1 MTYAAPDSRI
11 QQPRP
16 SALGPCAC
24 CALPSL
30 THMDLFSG
38 IGGFALAARMVG
50 QIETVAFCEREDYA
64 QRVLKKHW
72 PDVPICDDIHTL
84 KGNDYGPIDLI
95 TGGFPCQPYS
105 LAGKRGGND
114 DDRALWPQMLRV
126 IREARPAWIIGENV
140 PGIISLAL
148 DGVLADLEREG
159 YACETFLLPACAVD
173 AKHRRNRVWIVGYSE
188 RPERRPQCGA
198 CEGLAGQNRLPQRE
212 ESPSGLG
219 ITSENVANSKR
230 RTSQRH
236 GGSGVVAEPPREG
249 KANGQKRERIR
260 DAFGRCCQAAAN
272 ANGGRQ
278 SQCTELNGSEAQD
291 TTNGHSRGRH
301 ADGCSSPAR
310 WLPEPDVG
318 RVAHGIPSRVDR
330 LKGLGNA
337 IVPQVAAALLS
348 KIVEVHYGTVARHN
362 VAVSH
367 DANVEKP

>member
-1 MTYAAPDSRI
+1 MSHAATDSRMHD
-11 QQPRP
+11 QRP
-16 SALGPCAC
+16 SALAPCAC
-24 CALPSL
+24 CALPPL
-30 THMDLFSG
+30 THLDLFSG

-50 QIETVAFCEREDYA
+50 QIETVAFCECEAYA

-72 PDVPICDDIHTL
+72 PDVPICDDIHNL
-84 KGNDYGPIDLI
+84 KGNDYGPIDLV

-105 LAGKRGGND
+105 LAGKRGGNN

-126 IREARPAWIIGENV
+126 IREARPTWIIGENV

-173 AKHRRNRVWIVGYSE
+173 AKHRRNRVWIVAHAADDI
-188 RPERRPQCGA
+188 RW
-198 CEGLAGQNRLPQRE
+198 QNNGGMV
-212 ESPSGLG
+212 S
-219 ITSENVANSKR
+219 SKR
-230 RTSQRH
+230 ESRSE
-236 GGSGVVAEPPREG
+236 A
-249 KANGQKRERIR
+249 QKRTLQEGMRHTIN
-260 DAFGRCCQAAAN
+260 DGPAKESNAPAN
-272 ANGGRQ
+272 ANSGRQ
-278 SQCTELNGSEAQD
+278 SQCAELDGSKAQD
-291 TTNGHSRGRH
+291 TTNGHSRVRY
-301 ADGCSSPAR
+301 ADGCSSPTR

-362 VAVSH
+362 VQAEAPQVASSR
-367 DANVEKP
+367 

>member
-1 MTYAAPDSRI
+1 MDAAPPAFDLAQDAPAAFHAAS
-11 QQPRP
+11 
-16 SALGPCAC
+16 G

-30 THMDLFSG
+30 THLDLFSG

-126 IREARPAWIIGENV
+126 IREARPTWIIGENV
-140 PGIISLAL
+140 PGIISMAL

-159 YACETFLLPACAVD
+159 YACETFAIPACAVD
-173 AKHRRNRVWIVGYSE
+173 AKHRRNRIWIVAHSGG
-188 RPERRPQCGA
+188 ERRQQNAGGA
-198 CEGLAGQNRLPQRE
+198 HENEAANEGR
-212 ESPSGLG
+212 S
-219 ITSENVANSKR
+219 
-230 RTSQRH
+230 SQRNHESASH
-236 GGSGVVAEPPREG
+236 GESSRSRTLADTQGGERRLQLSAGHENQGAESHGRRE
-249 KANGQKRERIR
+249 AVSVS
-260 DAFGRCCQAAAN
+260 D
-272 ANGGRQ
+272 
-278 SQCTELNGSEAQD
+278 SLNGWAGTRRQ
-291 TTNGHSRGRH
+291 NGAETS
-301 ADGCSSPAR
+301 DGCR

-337 IVPQVAAALLS
+337 IVPQVAAALLV
-348 KIVEVHYGTVARHN
+348 KIVAVHYGTAARHN
-362 VAVSH
+362 R
-367 DANVEKP
+367 

>member
-1 MTYAAPDSRI
+1 MSYAAPDSRM
-11 QQPRP
+11 QEQRP
-16 SALGPCAC
+16 SALAPCAC

-30 THMDLFSG
+30 THLDLFSG

-50 QIETVAFCEREDYA
+50 QIETVAFCEREAYA

-72 PDVPICDDIHTL
+72 PDVPICDDIHNL
-84 KGNDYGPIDLI
+84 KGNDYGPIDLV

-126 IREARPAWIIGENV
+126 IREARPTWVIGENV

-188 RPERRPQCGA
+188 RPERWAQCGA
-198 CEGLAGQNRLPQRE
+198 RERLEGKVCLSQRKEGPSGAGIAGEDVANGTGERLQKRQRE
-212 ESPSGLG
+212 NWKPNAGS
-219 ITSENVANSKR
+219 ISKSWVD
-230 RTSQRH
+230 TL
-236 GGSGVVAEPPREG
+236 
-249 KANGQKRERIR
+249 R
-260 DAFGRCCQAAAN
+260 DCEATAH

-278 SQCTELNGSEAQD
+278 SQCAELNGSKAQD
-291 TTNGHSRGRH
+291 TTNGHSRRRH
-301 ADGCSSPAR
+301 TDGCSSPAR

-348 KIVEVHYGTVARHN
+348 KIVEVHYGPVAWHN
-362 VAVSH
+362 T
-367 DANVEKP
+367 

>member
-1 MTYAAPDSRI
+1 MSIAVLDPPAEAVKHGSPTDS
-11 QQPRP
+11 PV
-16 SALGPCAC
+16 SLGASDC

-30 THMDLFSG
+30 THLDLFSG
-38 IGGFALAARMVG
+38 IGGFALAARMAG
-50 QIETVAFCEREDYA
+50 QINTVAFCEREAYA

-84 KGNDYGPIDLI
+84 KGNDYGPIDLV

-105 LAGKRGGND
+105 LAGERRGND

-126 IREARPAWIIGENV
+126 IREARPTWIIGENV
-140 PGIISLAL
+140 PGIISMAL

-198 CEGLAGQNRLPQRE
+198 CKGLEGQDRLSQRE
-212 ESPSGLG
+212 ESPSRSG
-219 ITSENVANSKR
+219 ITSQDVADAA
-230 RTSQRH
+230 QL
-236 GGSGVVAEPPREG
+236 
-249 KANGQKRERIR
+249 IR
-260 DAFGRCCQAAAN
+260 
-272 ANGGRQ
+272 NGGRVGEHSDSREIQ
-278 SQCTELNGSEAQD
+278 WEAGRESSHVPDTDDGINEARRASSNQRNVEDGNGS
-291 TTNGHSRGRH
+291 TYRSRC
-301 ADGCSSPAR
+301 D

-318 RVAHGIPSRVDR
+318 RVAHGIPARVDR
-330 LKGLGNA
+330 LRGLGNA

-362 VAVSH
+362 NK
-367 DANVEKP
+367 DGTTN

>member
-1 MTYAAPDSRI
+1 MDAAPPAFDLAQDAPAAFHAAS
-11 QQPRP
+11 
-16 SALGPCAC
+16 G

-30 THMDLFSG
+30 THLDLFSG
-38 IGGFALAARMVG
+38 IGGFALAARMTG
-50 QIETVAFCEREDYA
+50 SIETVAFCEREAYA

-126 IREARPAWIIGENV
+126 IREARPTWIIGENV
-140 PGIISLAL
+140 PGIISMAL

-159 YACETFLLPACAVD
+159 YTCETFLLPACAVD

-188 RPERRPQCGA
+188 RPERRAQCGA
-198 CEGLAGQNRLPQRE
+198 REGLEGQNRLSQRQ
-212 ESPSGLG
+212 ESPSGVG
-219 ITSENVANSKR
+219 IASEDVADSTGER
-230 RTSQRH
+230 L
-236 GGSGVVAEPPREG
+236 
-249 KANGQKRERIR
+249 QKRQRQDWKQNAGSIR
-260 DAFGRCCQAAAN
+260 QGGMDALRDSAATAN

-278 SQCTELNGSEAQD
+278 SQCAELNGSEAQD
-291 TTNGHSRGRH
+291 TANGHSRGRH

-348 KIVEVHYGTVARHN
+348 KIVEVHYGAVARHN
-362 VAVSH
+362 KALSQSPE
-367 DANVEKP
+367 NEPQR

>member
-1 MTYAAPDSRI
+1 MDAAPPAFDLAQDAPAAFHAAS
-11 QQPRP
+11 
-16 SALGPCAC
+16 G

-30 THMDLFSG
+30 THLDLFSG
-38 IGGFALAARMVG
+38 IGGFALAARMTG
-50 QIETVAFCEREDYA
+50 SIETVAFCEREDYA

-84 KGNDYGPIDLI
+84 KGNDYGPIDLV

-126 IREARPAWIIGENV
+126 IREARPTWIIGENV

-173 AKHRRNRVWIVGYSE
+173 AKHRRNRVWIVAHADHGL
-188 RPERRPQCGA
+188 RRQDDG
-198 CEGLAGQNRLPQRE
+198 
-212 ESPSGLG
+212 SM
-219 ITSENVANSKR
+219 
-230 RTSQRH
+230 
-236 GGSGVVAEPPREG
+236 GGSEG
-249 KANGQKRERIR
+249 ESRSEAQGWSLQERMR
-260 DAFGRCCQAAAN
+260 DAINDGPAKKGDATAH

-278 SQCTELNGSEAQD
+278 SQCAELNGSKAQD

-348 KIVEVHYGTVARHN
+348 KIVEVHYGTVAWHN
-362 VAVSH
+362 R
-367 DANVEKP
+367 

>member
-1 MTYAAPDSRI
+1 MDAAPPAFDLAQDAPAAFHAAS
-11 QQPRP
+11 
-16 SALGPCAC
+16 G

-30 THMDLFSG
+30 THLDLFSG
-38 IGGFALAARMVG
+38 IGGFALAARMTG
-50 QIETVAFCEREDYA
+50 SIETVAFCEREDYA

-72 PDVPICDDIHTL
+72 PHLPICDDIHNL
-84 KGNDYGPIDLI
+84 RGNDYGPIDLI

-126 IREARPAWIIGENV
+126 IREARPTWIIGENV
-140 PGIISLAL
+140 PGIISMAL

-173 AKHRRNRVWIVGYSE
+173 AKHRRNRVWIVGYSK

-198 CEGLAGQNRLPQRE
+198 CEGLERQDRLSQRE
-212 ESPSGLG
+212 EGPSGFG
-219 ITSENVANSKR
+219 IASQDVADTQGCERRLQLSTRHENQGAESHGR
-230 RTSQRH
+230 RETISV
-236 GGSGVVAEPPREG
+236 S
-249 KANGQKRERIR
+249 NGLN
-260 DAFGRCCQAAAN
+260 GRSRA
-272 ANGGRQ
+272 GRQ
-278 SQCTELNGSEAQD
+278 DREEAGD
-291 TTNGHSRGRH
+291 S
-301 ADGCSSPAR
+301 CR

-348 KIVEVHYGTVARHN
+348 KIVEVHYGSVAWHN
-362 VAVSH
+362 KQLSNTH
-367 DANVEKP
+367 HLHKHE

>member
-1 MTYAAPDSRI
+1 MDAAP
-11 QQPRP
+11 PAF
-16 SALGPCAC
+16 ALAQDATAAFHAASG

-30 THMDLFSG
+30 THLDLFSG
-38 IGGFALAARMVG
+38 IGGFALAARMTG
-50 QIETVAFCEREDYA
+50 SIETVAFCEREDFA

-126 IREARPAWIIGENV
+126 IREARPTWIIGENV
-140 PGIISLAL
+140 PGIISMAL

-188 RPERRPQCGA
+188 RPERRAQCGA
-198 CEGLAGQNRLPQRE
+198 REGLEGQNRLSQRE
-212 ESPSGLG
+212 EGPSRTG
-219 ITSENVANSKR
+219 IASEDVADSGGKR
-230 RTSQRH
+230 RQQIAGSSHENEGANERRSSQHNHKSASH
-236 GGSGVVAEPPREG
+236 GESSGAR
-249 KANGQKRERIR
+249 AT
-260 DAFGRCCQAAAN
+260 AN

-278 SQCTELNGSEAQD
+278 SQCAELNGSEAQD
-291 TTNGHSRGRH
+291 TANGHSRGRH

-348 KIVEVHYGTVARHN
+348 KIVEVHYGAVARHN
-362 VAVSH
+362 DKLTHSH
-367 DANVEKP
+367 PEKP

>member
-1 MTYAAPDSRI
+1 MDAAPPAFDLAQDAPAAFHAAS
-11 QQPRP
+11 
-16 SALGPCAC
+16 G

-30 THMDLFSG
+30 THLDLFSG

-50 QIETVAFCEREDYA
+50 QIETVAFCEREAYA

-126 IREARPAWIIGENV
+126 IREARPTWIIGENV
-140 PGIISLAL
+140 PGIISMAL

-159 YACETFLLPACAVD
+159 YACETFAIPACAVD
-173 AKHRRNRVWIVGYSE
+173 AKHRRNRIWI
-188 RPERRPQCGA
+188 
-198 CEGLAGQNRLPQRE
+198 
-212 ESPSGLG
+212 
-219 ITSENVANSKR
+219 VANS
-230 RTSQRH
+230 
-236 GGSGVVAEPPREG
+236 SG
-249 KANGQKRERIR
+249 
-260 DAFGRCCQAAAN
+260 GRCCGK
-272 ANGGRQ
+272 GGGKMEQPGRAEAISAGGDVAHGESLGRRARRARGSYSSSPRQ
-278 SQCTELNGSEAQD
+278 REQTLQDVADAQSGERRLQLSAGHENQGAESHGRREAVSVSDSLNGWAGTRRQ
-291 TTNGHSRGRH
+291 NGAETS
-301 ADGCSSPAR
+301 DGCR

-337 IVPQVAAALLS
+337 IVPQVAAALLA
-348 KIVEVHYGTVARHN
+348 KIVEVHYGTVAWHN
-362 VAVSH
+362 DQRQATAS
-367 DANVEKP
+367 K

>member
-1 MTYAAPDSRI
+1 M
-11 QQPRP
+11 
-16 SALGPCAC
+16 SALDLLSPMQPAANGLASPSG

-30 THMDLFSG
+30 THLDLFSG
-38 IGGFALAARMVG
+38 IGGFALAARMTG
-50 QIETVAFCEREDYA
+50 SIETVAFCEREDYA

-84 KGNDYGPIDLI
+84 KGNNYGPIDLI

-126 IREARPAWIIGENV
+126 IREARPTWVIGENV

-148 DGVLADLEREG
+148 DGVLADLECEG
-159 YACETFLLPACAVD
+159 YACETFAIPACAVD
-173 AKHRRNRVWIVGYSE
+173 AKHRRNRVWIVAHCQKFLRDGGGIE
-188 RPERRPQCGA
+188 QH
-198 CEGLAGQNRLPQRE
+198 QTTWKIQRQ
-212 ESPSGLG
+212 
-219 ITSENVANSKR
+219 TR
-230 RTSQRH
+230 
-236 GGSGVVAEPPREG
+236 GGSS
-249 KANGQKRERIR
+249 KAT
-260 DAFGRCCQAAAN
+260 AN

-278 SQCTELNGSEAQD
+278 SQRTELNGSEAQD

-310 WLPEPDVG
+310 WLTEPDVG

-348 KIVEVHYGTVARHN
+348 KIVEVHYGAVARHN
-362 VAVSH
+362 SHSTTSVA
-367 DANVEKP
+367 E